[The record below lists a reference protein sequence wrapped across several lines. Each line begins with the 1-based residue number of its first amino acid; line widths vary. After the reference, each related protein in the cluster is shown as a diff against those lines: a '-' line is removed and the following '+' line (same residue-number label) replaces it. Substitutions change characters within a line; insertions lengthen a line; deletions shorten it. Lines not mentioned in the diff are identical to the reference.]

1 MSHWNASNYQ
11 KRVAERIATVK
22 PEWITMPSGE
32 KFYLRKVATMLSSAL
47 AGSMPSALTKHAV
60 EEWKKNGV
68 EGLDTSNVAE
78 LASKM
83 SDEELSAGAREM
95 QRLSGI
101 VQQACVIPFLSNDDP
116 EKIEFPEEW
125 KEQAIAGLTELDKDF
140 DPETFDPKVL
150 VIDPRNLDEADT
162 EFLLYRWATGL
173 TGSFSLRG
181 GGAVNAN
188 DLLRFPKKLNRGSRA
203 GAARQKHRKSA

>member
-1 MSHWNASNYQ
+1 MWTASNYHQ
-11 KRVAERIATVK
+11 RVAERIATVK

-47 AGSMPSALTKHAV
+47 AGSMPSALTKNAV
-60 EEWKKNGV
+60 EAWKESGV
-68 EGLDTSNVAE
+68 EGLESVNLAE

-101 VQQACVIPFLSNDDP
+101 IQQACVIPFLSNEPPD
-116 EKIEFPEEW
+116 KIEFSEKW
-125 KEQAIAGLTELDKDF
+125 KAEAIAGLEEQ
-140 DPETFDPKVL
+140 DPEFDVDSFDPKLL
-150 VIDPRNLDEADT
+150 VVDPRNLDEADT

-173 TGSFSLRG
+173 TGSFSLKG
-181 GGAVNAN
+181 GGAVHSN
-188 DLLRFPKKLNRGSRA
+188 DLLRFRTKLNRGSRIKS
-203 GAARQKHRKSA
+203 ARQKHRKSA